1 MERQADLH
9 VHTNLSDG
17 TFTPREVVEN
27 AMETGLSCIAITDHD
42 CVDGVEPARKAAGKK
57 GPEII
62 AGVEMTA
69 QEAGREVHILGY
81 FPDLEDTRFRNRLE
95 AIRKK
100 RIDRVYRIV
109 EKLKK
114 YNITLRPE
122 EVFKV
127 SGPGSVGRM
136 HIASVMEDKGYVSSI
151 KEAFSRYIGDKGPC
165 YVPHYEIAVREAIAE
180 LKKVG
185 SVVVYAHPQLM
196 GGTDLVD
203 KFAKYGLDGIE
214 VYHSEQSKAVSSR
227 LAELA
232 KDKGLLITG
241 GSDCHGANKGS
252 MLMGTVTVPYSLVEK
267 LKECAKKT

>member
-114 YNITLRPE
+114 YNITLRP
-122 EVFKV
+122 
-127 SGPGSVGRM
+127 
-136 HIASVMEDKGYVSSI
+136 
-151 KEAFSRYIGDKGPC
+151 
-165 YVPHYEIAVREAIAE
+165 
-180 LKKVG
+180 
-185 SVVVYAHPQLM
+185 
-196 GGTDLVD
+196 
-203 KFAKYGLDGIE
+203 
-214 VYHSEQSKAVSSR
+214 
-227 LAELA
+227 
-232 KDKGLLITG
+232 
-241 GSDCHGANKGS
+241 
-252 MLMGTVTVPYSLVEK
+252 
-267 LKECAKKT
+267 